1 MDIGTHEAST
11 KESQGAAASSGVVV
25 GQAAVAPEA
34 PRVIGDVEGYVT
46 LTEREKTIMRRRQRE
61 VLSHSADGIQFITGF
76 TCFTYRPS
84 ATCDEDTM
92 MLRRGHTG
100 MEGEGAP
107 RDAAEAI
114 GIVCVLT
121 KSKQLAC
128 LRMDKR

>member
-1 MDIGTHEAST
+1 M
-11 KESQGAAASSGVVV
+11 
-25 GQAAVAPEA
+25 
-34 PRVIGDVEGYVT
+34 IGDVEGYVT
-46 LTEREKTIMRRRQRE
+46 LTEEEKTLMRRQQRE
-61 VLSHSADGIQFITGF
+61 ALSHSADGIQFITGF

-114 GIVCVLT
+114 GVVCVLT
-121 KSKQLAC
+121 KSKQPIG
-128 LRMDKR
+128 DDG